1 MAKTKQIATTKVR
14 QEGKYQVTVI
24 VETPAGTNYRLVQAE
39 AHKIAAKALE
49 LVSGKFAYKGCIAVQ
64 VIADT
69 RSHVVFETMDEFD
82 TICAMS
88 VTRALNLGN

>member
-39 AHKIAAKALE
+39 AHKFAAQALE
-49 LVSGKFAYKGCIAVQ
+49 LVGSGRFVYKGCIAVQ
-64 VIADT
+64 TIGDQTA
-69 RSHVVFETMDEFD
+69 HVVFETMDEFD
-82 TICAMS
+82 TICALS
-88 VTRALNLGN
+88 VTRALNF